1 LFPGEDDNVNAA
13 NPHPGP
19 NPERIFETFNAYQ
32 KTAALKAAIELD
44 VFTAVGEGATTIPA
58 LAKRCRATERGIRI
72 LCDYLVINEFLTKSG
87 QEYAL
92 TEVSAIFLNR
102 RSPAYIGSAVGFL
115 TLPTLIEP
123 FWNLATIIRT
133 GSSPLGESTTQ
144 DPNNSVWVDFARS
157 MAPLQKLAARGL
169 AEILGASAGEKW
181 KVLDIAAGHGMY
193 GITIAEENPNAEV
206 FALDWPGVLQ
216 VAKENA
222 DAAGVTSRFHT
233 LPGSAF
239 EVPYGTDYD
248 IVLLTGF
255 LHHFDPPAIATLL
268 RKIHAALKPGGRAV
282 TVEFV
287 PNEDRVTP
295 SIPAAFSMV
304 MLGFTKAGDAY
315 PFSEYGRMFRAAGF
329 SSNELRRTPGPQSII
344 ISRK

>member
-1 LFPGEDDNVNAA
+1 MSAA
-13 NPHPGP
+13 DSHPGP

-44 VFTAVGEGATTIPA
+44 VFTAVGEGANTAPA
-58 LAKRCRATERGIRI
+58 LAKRCQATERGIRI
-72 LCDYLVINEFLTKSG
+72 LCDYLVINEFLHKDG

-92 TEVSAIFLNR
+92 AEISAIFLNR
-102 RSPAYIGSAVGFL
+102 QSPAYVGSAARFL
-115 TLPTLIEP
+115 TLPALIDP
-123 FWNLATIIRT
+123 FWDLATIVRT
-133 GSSPLGESTTQ
+133 GSSPRGEATTQ
-144 DPNNSVWVDFARS
+144 DPNNSVWVDFARG

-193 GITIAEENPNAEV
+193 GITIAEQNPNAEV

-222 DAAGVTSRFHT
+222 EGAGVSSRFHT
-233 LPGSAF
+233 LAGSAF
-239 EVPYGTDYD
+239 EVAFGTDYD

-255 LHHFDPPAIATLL
+255 LHHFDPPAIGTLL
-268 RKIHAALKPGGRAV
+268 RKIHGALKPGGRAV

-295 SIPAAFSMV
+295 PIPAAFSMV

-315 PFSEYGRMFRAAGF
+315 PFSEYDRMFRSAGF

-344 ISRK
+344 ISMK

>member
-1 LFPGEDDNVNAA
+1 MSAA

-44 VFTAVGEGATTIPA
+44 VFTAVGQGATTIPS
-58 LAKRCRATERGIRI
+58 LAKRCQATERGMRI
-72 LCDYLVINEFLTKSG
+72 LCDYLVINEFLQKNG

-92 TEVSAIFLNR
+92 PEISAIFLNR
-102 RSPAYIGSAVGFL
+102 QSPAYIGSAAGFL
-115 TLPTLIEP
+115 TLPALIEP
-123 FWNLATIIRT
+123 FWDLATIVRT
-133 GSSPLGESTTQ
+133 GSSPRGESTTH

-193 GITIAEENPNAEV
+193 GITIAVENPNAEV

-222 DAAGVTSRFHT
+222 EAAGVSSRFHT

-295 SIPAAFSMV
+295 PIPAAFSMV

-315 PFSEYGRMFRAAGF
+315 PFSEYDRMFRAAGF
-329 SSNELRRTPGPQSII
+329 SSSELRRTPGPQSII
-344 ISRK
+344 VSRK